1 MKSVRSC
8 YSFNTVIH
16 VIVDGPST
24 GERLSLLFMLL
35 VFIVSWFKFIPSV
48 LFLLLRTESPYL
60 EVFLCHQREEEG
72 YYTHSKSCRGYR
84 CKIPPSLE
92 YV

>member
-1 MKSVRSC
+1 MWFTNASSSFQAHTHCSELMKSVRGC
-8 YSFNTVIH
+8 YSFNTIIH
-16 VIVDGPST
+16 VPVDGPST

-60 EVFLCHQREEEG
+60 EVFL
-72 YYTHSKSCRGYR
+72 
-84 CKIPPSLE
+84 
-92 YV
+92 